1 MGQNIQFVSVP
12 FYHEALVLEQTNG
25 SEIKRTYL
33 SVPYGYLL
41 AFVFGDSLVCLV
53 MHSEGRGSQSAVSSD
68 QH

>member
-1 MGQNIQFVSVP
+1 M
-12 FYHEALVLEQTNG
+12 LDQTNG

-33 SVPYGYLL
+33 SVPYGHLL

-53 MHSEGRGSQSAVSSD
+53 MRSEGRGSQSAVSSD